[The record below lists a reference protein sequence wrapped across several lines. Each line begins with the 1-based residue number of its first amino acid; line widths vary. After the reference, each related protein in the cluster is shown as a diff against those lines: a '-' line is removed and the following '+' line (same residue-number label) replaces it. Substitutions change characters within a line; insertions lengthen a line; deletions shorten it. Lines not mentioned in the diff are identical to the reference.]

1 MHFFRLGSRT
11 SYCSVHA
18 NRTRR
23 LPNRYGSAA
32 MKCVILFAGQ
42 LEAEN
47 RLLLLQTICVRNALV
62 PGVTWN

>member
-1 MHFFRLGSRT
+1 
-11 SYCSVHA
+11 
-18 NRTRR
+18 
-23 LPNRYGSAA
+23 
-32 MKCVILFAGQ
+32 VILFAGQ

>member
-1 MHFFRLGSRT
+1 
-11 SYCSVHA
+11 
-18 NRTRR
+18 
-23 LPNRYGSAA
+23 